1 MKQILL
7 TILLLLSLN
16 SSIFGQRIVQT
27 DIFRVSYSVEKEQP
41 LWVEYTVLCPNGD
54 ASRSGMDFWEPDG
67 IHTSDDEDYENNV
80 WDKGHLAPAAAFNCN
95 KEMLRKTFNY
105 LNSALQHQSLNRGI
119 WNRLEAFERDLANFY
134 TVDVRVDVIF
144 DENSQRLAT
153 GAVVPSFFKKTMK
166 WDDKTAEFLF
176 PNIDTSGTD
185 WIDYLQK

>member
-119 WNRLEAFERDLANFY
+119 WNRLEAFERNLANFY
-134 TVDVRVDVIF
+134 TVEVRVDVIF

>member
-41 LWVEYTVLCPNGD
+41 LWVEYTVLCPTGD

-134 TVDVRVDVIF
+134 TVEVRVDVIF

>member
-27 DIFRVSYSVEKEQP
+27 DIFRVSYSAEKEQP

-134 TVDVRVDVIF
+134 TVEVRVDVIF

>member
-144 DENSQRLAT
+144 DENSQRLTT

>member
-67 IHTSDDEDYENNV
+67 IHTSDDEDYKNNV

-134 TVDVRVDVIF
+134 TVEVRVDVIF

>member
-1 MKQILL
+1 
-7 TILLLLSLN
+7 
-16 SSIFGQRIVQT
+16 
-27 DIFRVSYSVEKEQP
+27 
-41 LWVEYTVLCPNGD
+41 
-54 ASRSGMDFWEPDG
+54 
-67 IHTSDDEDYENNV
+67 
-80 WDKGHLAPAAAFNCN
+80 
-95 KEMLRKTFNY
+95 MLRKTFNY

-134 TVDVRVDVIF
+134 TVEVRVDVIF

>member
-134 TVDVRVDVIF
+134 TVEVRVDVIF

>member
-119 WNRLEAFERDLANFY
+119 WNRLEAFERNLANFY
-134 TVDVRVDVIF
+134 TVEVRVDVIF
-144 DENSQRLAT
+144 DENSQRLTT

>member
-134 TVDVRVDVIF
+134 TVEVRVDVIF
-144 DENSQRLAT
+144 DENSQHLAT

>member
-134 TVDVRVDVIF
+134 TVEVRVDVIF
-144 DENSQRLAT
+144 DENSQRLTT

>member
-54 ASRSGMDFWEPDG
+54 ASRSGMDFWKPDG

-134 TVDVRVDVIF
+134 TVEVRVDVIF
-144 DENSQRLAT
+144 DENSQRLTT